1 MTNILAFLTVFAT
14 VASATAYRNDNHEL
28 DAATK
33 ACLKARRT
41 FNGEKRQFC
50 AAGQDF
56 LGWLCYDKCPS
67 NMARVGVDCHSI
79 CPPEFTDMGLTCLKK
94 GTYGRG
100 VGYSWKSGD
109 GVSNTTGMFQR
120 CEKDNGQGNCEIHE
134 AVVYPK
140 CLPGYTPVG
149 CCICQPLLPDCES
162 FGLLPR
168 GGFNPSVG
176 LSCAKKI
183 VIGKPNRPKCHADDD
198 LVGDRCYPKCSK
210 PSYNLGEPV

>member
-28 DAATK
+28 DATTK
-33 ACLKARRT
+33 ACLRARRT
-41 FNGEKRQFC
+41 FNGKKRQFC

-67 NMARVGVDCHSI
+67 NMARGGVDCHSI

-94 GTYGRG
+94 GSYGRG
-100 VGYSWKSGD
+100 VGYPWKFGD
-109 GVSNTTGMFQR
+109 LWKFNGTIFNSRGMFQR
-120 CEKDNGQGNCEIHE
+120 CEKDYGQGNCELYDL
-134 AVVYPK
+134 VVYPK

-149 CCICQPLLPDCES
+149 CCICQPPLPDCES
-162 FGLLPR
+162 FGLLSSDVI
-168 GGFNPSVG
+168 NPSIG

-183 VIGKPNRPKCHADDD
+183 VIGNPHRP
-198 LVGDRCYPKCSK
+198 
-210 PSYNLGEPV
+210 